1 MEAAQSIERMRVA
14 VALILKGLLLG
25 LLSAT
30 AGLHPALASADADHQ
45 SAQSQRRNE
54 PELTRLR
61 PKRASFGHEHAS
73 ADVIRTADWIVDSG
87 DSQGMP
93 FVLVDKKGAK
103 VYVFHAD
110 GRLRGVSRALLGLAV
125 GDDSVPG
132 IGERK
137 LASILPE
144 ERTTPAGRF
153 VASMDHNL
161 HGGDIL
167 WVDYEGAISLHPV
180 ITSNP
185 KERRAQRLATATP
198 LDKRIS
204 YGCINVPA
212 AFFKN
217 VVSMTFKSTS
227 GIVYVLPET
236 RPAQTVFQSYDVD
249 ERRIALNQAAAGPG
263 LHNPPQK

>member
-1 MEAAQSIERMRVA
+1 M
-14 VALILKGLLLG
+14 
-25 LLSAT
+25 
-30 AGLHPALASADADHQ
+30 
-45 SAQSQRRNE
+45 
-54 PELTRLR
+54 
-61 PKRASFGHEHAS
+61 
-73 ADVIRTADWIVDSG
+73 ADWIVDSG
-87 DSQGMP
+87 DSHDMP
-93 FVLVDKKGAK
+93 FVLVDKKGAM
-103 VYVFHAD
+103 VYVFQAD
-110 GRLRGVSRALLGLAV
+110 GRLRGASRALLGLAV

-132 IGERK
+132 IGQRA
-137 LASILPE
+137 LASILPQ

-167 WVDYEGAISLHPV
+167 WVDYEAAISLHPV

-217 VVSMTFKSTS
+217 VVSVAFNSTS

-236 RPAQTVFQSYDVD
+236 RPARAVFSSYDVD
-249 ERRIALNQAAAGPG
+249 ERVRVAGQVVSSD
-263 LHNPPQK
+263 LKR

>member
-1 MEAAQSIERMRVA
+1 M
-14 VALILKGLLLG
+14 
-25 LLSAT
+25 
-30 AGLHPALASADADHQ
+30 
-45 SAQSQRRNE
+45 
-54 PELTRLR
+54 
-61 PKRASFGHEHAS
+61 
-73 ADVIRTADWIVDSG
+73 ADWIVDSG
-87 DSQGMP
+87 DSHDLP
-93 FVLVDKKGAK
+93 FILVDKKGAM

-110 GRLRGVSRALLGLAV
+110 GRLRGASRALLGLAV

-132 IGERK
+132 IGQRA
-137 LASILPE
+137 LASILPQ

-167 WVDYEGAISLHPV
+167 WVDYEAAISLHPV

-217 VVSMTFKSTS
+217 VVSTAFKSSS

-249 ERRIALNQAAAGPG
+249 ERESQTALNLPSPAQAV
-263 LHNPPQK
+263 HNTRMATTKH

>member
-1 MEAAQSIERMRVA
+1 MRAARTFERTRVN
-14 VALILKGLLLG
+14 VALISKALFLG
-25 LLSAT
+25 LLGAA
-30 AGLHPALASADADHQ
+30 AGLHPVIASADAVHQ
-45 SAQSQRRNE
+45 DTQSQRASE
-54 PELTRLR
+54 PEPTLLR
-61 PKRASFGHEHAS
+61 PKRANFEKARAS
-73 ADVIRTADWIVDSG
+73 AEVTRMADWIVDSG
-87 DSQGMP
+87 DSHNMP

-185 KERRAQRLATATP
+185 KERRAQRLATPTP

-212 AFFKN
+212 AFFKK
-217 VVSMTFKSTS
+217 VVSIAFKSTS

-236 RPAQTVFQSYDVD
+236 RPAQTVFHSYSVD
-249 ERRIALNQAAAGPG
+249 ERESSLAHR
-263 LHNPPQK
+263 